1 MQIPPPNQEGFSTYV
16 AVAVVFISGFAIQQ
30 ALQILDPTIA
40 EAIAAYKKRRLDKE
54 EPALPGGMADADFK
68 KAVMASLSFLLGFAT
83 VWLTGIRLLGY
94 INKAWAGLGDIFVTS
109 LVVGSGTDA
118 ANTVLK
124 FLGYVK
130 DAQKPVNEVEVL
142 ITPSTASV
150 LHGNTFQFRADVKN
164 SPNKAVDW
172 QVLQSNGGSVSA
184 TGLYTAPAAAGTF
197 QVMAISNAEPTKSA
211 VANITV
217 T

>member
-1 MQIPPPNQEGFSTYV
+1 MDQNSFSTYV
-16 AVAVVFISGFAIQQ
+16 VVAVVFISGFAIQQ
-30 ALQILDPTIA
+30 ALQILDPVIVGG
-40 EAIAAYKKRRLDKE
+40 IAAYKKRRLDSGK
-54 EPALPGGMADADFK
+54 PALPGGMADADFK
-68 KAVMASLSFLLGFAT
+68 KAVMALLSFLLGLGT
-83 VWLTGIRLLGY
+83 VGLTGIRLLAY
-94 INKAWAGLGDIFVTS
+94 IDRAWGGFGDILVTS

-130 DAQKPVNEVEVL
+130 DAQKPVTEVEVA

-150 LHGNTFQFRADVKN
+150 VHGNTLQFRADVKN

-172 QVLQSNGGSVSA
+172 QVLQSNGGSVST

-197 QVMAISNAEPTKSA
+197 QVIAISSADPTKSA
-211 VANITV
+211 IVTITV

>member
-1 MQIPPPNQEGFSTYV
+1 MNQDSFSTYV
-16 AVAVVFISGFAIQQ
+16 VVAVVFISGFAIQQ
-30 ALQILDPTIA
+30 ALQILDPTIVG
-40 EAIAAYKKRRLDKE
+40 AIARYKKSRLDRGL
-54 EPALPGGMADADFK
+54 PALPGGMADADFK
-68 KAVMASLSFLLGFAT
+68 KAMMALLSFLLGLIT
-83 VWLTGIRLLGY
+83 VVLTGIRLLAY
-94 INKAWAGLGDIFVTS
+94 INKAWEGFGDILVTS

-130 DAQKPVNEVEVL
+130 DAQKPVTEVEVV

-150 LHGNTFQFRADVKN
+150 EHGNTFQFRADVKN

-172 QVLQSNGGSVSA
+172 QVLQSNGGSVST

-197 QVMAISNAEPTKSA
+197 QVIAISNADPTKSA
-211 VANITV
+211 AVTITV

>member
-1 MQIPPPNQEGFSTYV
+1 MDQNSFSTYV
-16 AVAVVFISGFAIQQ
+16 VVAVVFISGFAIQQ
-30 ALQILDPTIA
+30 ALQILDPVIVGG
-40 EAIAAYKKRRLDKE
+40 IAAYKKRRLDKGK
-54 EPALPGGMADADFK
+54 PALPGGMADADFK
-68 KAVMASLSFLLGFAT
+68 KAVMALLSFLLGLGT
-83 VWLTGIRLLGY
+83 VGLTGIRLLAY
-94 INKAWAGLGDIFVTS
+94 IDKAWGGVGDILVTS

-130 DAQKPVNEVEVL
+130 DAQKPVTEVEVT

-150 LHGNTFQFRADVKN
+150 VHGNTLQFRADVKN

-172 QVLQSNGGSVSA
+172 QVFQSNGGSVST
-184 TGLYTAPAAAGTF
+184 TGLYTAPAATGTF
-197 QVMAISNAEPTKSA
+197 QVIAISSADPTKSA
-211 VANITV
+211 IVTITV